1 MAGGTVYRAGG
12 VTELEGDEGAGT
24 SNSTVDVFRSR
35 CLWGVQVGVSGRQV
49 GKPVQKLLSVWES
62 GNCGYHGAAGE
73 PDRSGEEHRKREQ
86 VTEEPAKGS
95 AREVCPAAE
104 RRVFEAEE
112 MMRSR

>member
-1 MAGGTVYRAGG
+1 M
-12 VTELEGDEGAGT
+12 EGDEGAGT

-62 GNCGYHGAAGE
+62 GNCGHHGTAGE
-73 PDRSGEEHRKREQ
+73 PDHSEEEHRKREQ